1 MIIDIKKLTKT
12 FIDGDRKLN
21 VLKDINLQIEK
32 GSIVTIKGPSGS
44 GKSTLLSIIG
54 TLDSA
59 DSGDISING
68 KNIRDKLNIDQLRNK
83 NIGFV
88 FQFHNLISELTL
100 EENVCLPK
108 MIANELVDKNEI
120 NELFEY
126 FNLENRMNSF
136 PNDLSGGEKQR
147 LSIAR
152 AMMKNSSIIL
162 LDEATS
168 ALDSETENK
177 IQEALKI
184 LTKNKTTIVIAHRL
198 STILNSDNIYV
209 IDAGKVI
216 ESGSHETLIDKSEL
230 YKSFYEKQIQK

>member
-12 FIDGDRKLN
+12 FIDGDRSLN
-21 VLKDINLQIEK
+21 VLKDINLEIEE

-54 TLDSA
+54 TLDNA
-59 DSGDISING
+59 DSGKILING
-68 KNIRDKLNIDQLRNK
+68 QNIKDELNIDKLRNK

-108 MIANELVDKNEI
+108 MIANDLINKNEI

-126 FNLENRMNSF
+126 FNLKDRMNSY

-147 LSIAR
+147 VAVMR
-152 AMMKNSSIIL
+152 AIINNPSIIIADEPTGN
-162 LDEATS
+162 LDQ
-168 ALDSETENK
+168 EN
-177 IQEALKI
+177 ALKMTS
-184 LTKNKTTIVIAHRL
+184 LFQKLNTEKNLTIVIATHDENVFNIGHKKYSL
-198 STILNSDNIYV
+198 VDGLLKLN
-209 IDAGKVI
+209 
-216 ESGSHETLIDKSEL
+216 
-230 YKSFYEKQIQK
+230 

>member
-59 DSGDISING
+59 DSGDILING
-68 KNIRDKLNIDQLRNK
+68 KNIRDELNIDQLRNK

-108 MIANELVDKNEI
+108 MIANELIDKNEM

-147 LSIAR
+147 VAVMRAIINNPSVIIADEPTGNLDQDN
-152 AMMKNSSIIL
+152 AQKITSLFQKLNTEKNLTIIIATH
-162 LDEATS
+162 DES
-168 ALDSETENK
+168 VFNIGHKKYHLVDGF
-177 IQEALKI
+177 LKI
-184 LTKNKTTIVIAHRL
+184 
-198 STILNSDNIYV
+198 S
-209 IDAGKVI
+209 
-216 ESGSHETLIDKSEL
+216 
-230 YKSFYEKQIQK
+230 